1 MTLETASNTRQGLE
15 AYVRGQR
22 SKKPL
27 LLMTHAVVGY
37 PSFEANWEMLLA
49 MENAGVDLV
58 ELQLPFSEPIADGPW
73 FVKANQEAILAGV
86 HWDDYFDLVERAAKA
101 FSFPILFMGYYN
113 SVFRMG
119 ARRFCERLS
128 SAGARGFI
136 IADLPPEE
144 AREVNSSAPERGLDP
159 ILIMAPNNSPRRLSE
174 IARQASGFVYCVA
187 RKGVTGKRTDLSQG
201 VAAFPSR
208 CRAATNLP
216 LALGFGIK
224 TQEDVRG
231 ARGLADI
238 AIVGTACLE
247 AWERGGSKG
256 YREFLHG
263 LAKETH

>member
-1 MTLETASNTRQGLE
+1 MDDRVIIPNDAAALQA
-15 AYVRGQR
+15 
-22 SKKPL
+22 
-27 LLMTHAVVGY
+27 
-37 PSFEANWEMLLA
+37 
-49 MENAGVDLV
+49 AGSA
-58 ELQLPFSEPIADGPW
+58 PADGLRTPKILSDATQYT
-73 FVKANQEAILAGV
+73 VLAGFGLYV
-86 HWDDYFDLVERAAKA
+86 L
-101 FSFPILFMGYYN
+101 
-113 SVFRMG
+113 
-119 ARRFCERLS
+119 
-128 SAGARGFI
+128 GFI

-144 AREVNSSAPERGLDP
+144 AREVNSSALERGLDP

-201 VAAFPSR
+201 VAAFLSR

-231 ARGLADI
+231 VRGLADI